1 MKSGSETTG
10 IVLAGGKSSRMG
22 FEKGLAEI
30 QGKKMIEW
38 VIQALQPVCQ
48 HLIVISN
55 TNVYDY
61 LGIPVYSDIYTDT
74 GPLGGIYTGLKHSI
88 TSSNLMLACDMPFIS
103 SQVLQ
108 QLLLEAAGYEIVVP
122 SIHGQWHPLCAHYN
136 KQINI
141 KVEELITTKVW
152 KMQEAIRRFHF
163 KEWPADKAGFDA
175 RFFAN
180 INTFAELQQIQK

>member
-1 MKSGSETTG
+1 METVSKTTG
-10 IVLAGGKSSRMG
+10 IILAGGKSSRMG

-38 VIQALQPVCQ
+38 VIQALEPVCQ
-48 HLIVISN
+48 HLLIISN
-55 TNVYDY
+55 TNLYDY
-61 LGIPVYSDIYTDT
+61 LGFPVYTDIYTDT
-74 GPLGGIYTGLKHSI
+74 GPLGGIYTGLKHST
-88 TSSNLMLACDMPFIS
+88 TSHNLILACDMPFIS

-122 SIHGQWHPLCAHYN
+122 SIQGQWHPLCGYYH
-136 KQINI
+136 KQISDG
-141 KVEELITTKVW
+141 VEELIASKVW
-152 KMQEAIRRFHF
+152 KMQEAIRRFHY

-175 RFFAN
+175 QVFAN